1 MMQIPDKLKLFF
13 TVIEQK
19 AAQQGLPMQV
29 TYNDKEGYVVDF
41 YLNFGIQVFWLWWN
55 KLDVSDQWPQGSI
68 GWKEII
74 GF

>member
-1 MMQIPDKLKLFF
+1 MIIPDKLKLFF

-41 YLNFGIQVFWLWWN
+41 YLNFGIQRYHLWWN
-55 KLDVSDQWPQGSI
+55 VNDISDDWPDGSI
-68 GWKEII
+68 GWSEHI